1 MSYYELETQQGLLPV
16 RLGRQP
22 VKSDCP
28 STNLWDYVYA
38 PRVRGGFGLVRFVC
52 KETATEGGS
61 VAITITVKG
70 LRVRKGVDAHSPIDR
85 SLLSEYHEM
94 DNLSTPY

>member
-16 RLGRQP
+16 RLGRWS

-38 PRVRGGFGLVRFVC
+38 PRVRGGFEAANLLLAMIIVRPTGAGRVC
-52 KETATEGGS
+52 RTW
-61 VAITITVKG
+61 I
-70 LRVRKGVDAHSPIDR
+70 
-85 SLLSEYHEM
+85 
-94 DNLSTPY
+94 

>member
-16 RLGRQP
+16 RLGRWS

-38 PRVRGGFGLVRFVC
+38 PRVRGGFELRGSLFWRFPRTPHGCGEGLQSKQLKRGM
-52 KETATEGGS
+52 KKYAP
-61 VAITITVKG
+61 
-70 LRVRKGVDAHSPIDR
+70 RVRGGFVGLGFNAQ
-85 SLLSEYHEM
+85 
-94 DNLSTPY
+94 T

>member
-16 RLGRQP
+16 RLGRWS

-38 PRVRGGFGLVRFVC
+38 PRVRGGLVRSNAYRSRGVC
-52 KETATEGGS
+52 MPHGCGEG
-61 VAITITVKG
+61 
-70 LRVRKGVDAHSPIDR
+70 
-85 SLLSEYHEM
+85 
-94 DNLSTPY
+94 

>member
-16 RLGRQP
+16 RLGRWS

-38 PRVRGGFGLVRFVC
+38 PRVRGGLENLMQCVYSTGAGRVC
-52 KETATEGGS
+52 RTW
-61 VAITITVKG
+61 I
-70 LRVRKGVDAHSPIDR
+70 
-85 SLLSEYHEM
+85 
-94 DNLSTPY
+94 

>member
-16 RLGRQP
+16 RLGRWS

-38 PRVRGGFGLVRFVC
+38 PRVRGGFGICLVTRTIQVRTPHGC
-52 KETATEGGS
+52 GEGLGKQS
-61 VAITITVKG
+61 K
-70 LRVRKGVDAHSPIDR
+70 VRPTGAGR
-85 SLLSEYHEM
+85 GR
-94 DNLSTPY
+94 

>member
-1 MSYYELETQQGLLPV
+1 MSYYEPGTQQGLLPV

-38 PRVRGGFGLVRFVC
+38 PRVRGGFGLVWDFC
-52 KETATEGGS
+52 
-61 VAITITVKG
+61 I
-70 LRVRKGVDAHSPIDR
+70 
-85 SLLSEYHEM
+85 
-94 DNLSTPY
+94 